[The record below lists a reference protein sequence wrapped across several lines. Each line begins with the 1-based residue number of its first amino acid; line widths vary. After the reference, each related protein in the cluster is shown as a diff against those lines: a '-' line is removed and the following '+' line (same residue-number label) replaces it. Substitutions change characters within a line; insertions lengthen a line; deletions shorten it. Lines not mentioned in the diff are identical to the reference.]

1 MKLTTNKYNLKSGLY
16 CAAALAAVAVP
27 SFITTSVHATG
38 YVSDPPSRAYYGHTL
53 APDTSND
60 QWSATHAIYGA
71 AMDNFQNMSSLKK
84 FDDLTDGNL
93 ASADNSHYDS
103 IDQLTGIKSSLID
116 NQSDTNW
123 VKQDMNYGD
132 NNIVWT
138 STQKQNTD
146 KWEYWITKPN
156 WDPNKPLT
164 KDEFMKIGEF
174 SGNHANSHDTD
185 THKVTIPDNV
195 KAGYNVIMASWE
207 LGDQPTSYYQVI
219 DVNVEDKNPPTVPNN
234 LKVNDS
240 SWTSATLS
248 WDKSVDDH
256 SSSVT
261 YSIYKDN
268 GTEPIATTKD
278 INYELT
284 GLEPGSTGTYTVT
297 AKDDVGNESD
307 HSNVATVTTLKDTEK
322 PDTPVLHLDKAG
334 MTTLDISWNKVA
346 DNVGVKEYK
355 IYQDDSNGEII
366 GKDVT
371 TYQAT
376 GLTPGSN
383 HRFKLEAYDAA
394 GNISESQVLN
404 AQTLPDTVSPDIVE
418 NFRAESVTKN
428 SMTLKWNEGTDNVG
442 VVRYELV
449 RKGNGNEDIV
459 QNTNK
464 TEFTDSG
471 LTPDTSYTYTLKAYD
486 AAGNVSE
493 ETSLTQKTAKPTINM
508 HLQMNLTNPGEGS
521 GHDIFEFYTVDGYLG
536 LYTNEGDEVA
546 KFFEYTDSDS
556 TDYDYDSYSYDK
568 TIDYST
574 YQKIRSERALR
585 VWGSVKES
593 DWGNGD
599 DILMY
604 TGYHSLNVSMDDNSL
619 TASNT
624 FTGDAGDGSVTFN
637 ITFTEQ

>member
-84 FDDLTDGNL
+84 FDELTDGNL
-93 ASADNSHYDS
+93 ASADNAHYDS
-103 IDQLTGIKSSLID
+103 MDQLTGIKSSLID

-146 KWEYWITKPN
+146 KWEYWITKSN

-195 KAGYNVIMASWE
+195 KPGYNVIMASWE
-207 LGDQPTSYYQVI
+207 LGNQPTSYYQVI
-219 DVNVEDKNPPTVPNN
+219 DVNVEDKNPPTIPNN
-234 LKVNDS
+234 LKVKDP
-240 SWTSATLS
+240 SWTSAILS

-268 GTEPIATTKD
+268 GTKPIATTKD
-278 INYELT
+278 TSYKLT

-307 HSNVATVTTLKDTEK
+307 HSNIATVKTLEDTDA
-322 PDTPVLHLDKAG
+322 PDKPVLHLDKAE
-334 MTTLDISWNKVA
+334 MTTLDISWAKVA
-346 DNVGVKEYK
+346 DNVGVSQYK
-355 IYQDDSNGEII
+355 LYQDNQPVKTLS
-366 GKDVT
+366 KDEVS
-371 TYQAT
+371 YKAT
-376 GLTPGSN
+376 GLTPDTE
-383 HRFKLEAYDAA
+383 HTFKLQALDAA
-394 GNISESQVLN
+394 GNMSESEVLK
-404 AQTLPDTVSPDIVE
+404 AHTAKDTVAPDPLKNFHAE
-418 NFRAESVTKN
+418 NVTK
-428 SMTLKWNEGTDNVG
+428 SGMTLKWDKGTDNVG
-442 VVRYELV
+442 VVRYELSRDGKV
-449 RKGNGNEDIV
+449 VNS
-459 QNTNK
+459 TNQL
-464 TEFTDSG
+464 EFKDSG
-471 LTPDTSYTYTLKAYD
+471 LTPDTNYKYTLKSFD
-486 AAGNVSE
+486 AAGNVSD
-493 ETSLTQKTAKPTINM
+493 TATLTQRTAKPVINM

-521 GHDIFEFYTVDGYLG
+521 GHDIFEFYAADGYLG
-536 LYTNEGDEVA
+536 LYTNEADEVA
-546 KFFEYTDSDS
+546 RFFQFTDDSDS
-556 TDYDYDSYSYDK
+556 TDYDTDSYSCDK
-568 TIDYST
+568 TIDYSL
-574 YQKIRSERALR
+574 YQKIRSENALR
-585 VWGSVKES
+585 VWGGVKES

-624 FTGDAGDGSVTFN
+624 FTGDEGDGDVTFN
-637 ITFTEQ
+637 ITFTEQY